1 MSRPDRWWR
10 PTTRRR
16 PAQRARQRRMYSEQE
31 LLATFDTAYE
41 CGKGD
46 ERRRWQHDDLLD
58 VADATGVTP
67 MDGVGGA
74 DLTDEV
80 ERWLREQ

>member
-1 MSRPDRWWR
+1 
-10 PTTRRR
+10 
-16 PAQRARQRRMYSEQE
+16 MYSEQE

-46 ERRRWQHDDLLD
+46 ERRRWRDDLLD

-67 MDGVGGA
+67 LDDGSAEQLPG
-74 DLTDEV
+74 EV
-80 ERWLREQ
+80 ERWLRGVDGDNPDVI